1 MRRAEFTALAAAGVL
16 GVAPPARS
24 TTSTPEPVT
33 APSFADAVASIDA
46 TIARD
51 RANPLVAETGLPRCY
66 RHARATENAVVFYH
80 GFTNAPQQFDE
91 LARRFYDRGCNVYV
105 PRIPLHGY
113 RDRLTRALG
122 GLTNAQLAT
131 ATTESYRV
139 ARGLGRHVT
148 AVGLSLGG
156 TMALYLA
163 QTQAIDHAVPVSP
176 FLVPIGVPGWL
187 GVPAMTA
194 VAWLPDFYVWW
205 DPRTKERCLPLYAYP
220 GFPSHALAECVFFG
234 NTIVHAAAEQRTPL
248 ARRLTLVTNA
258 TESAVNN
265 SVADRLLAEWNA
277 HGYDRTVLSG
287 LGAPRHD
294 IIDPTTFPAA
304 RTLVYPVLERIVLG

>member
-1 MRRAEFTALAAAGVL
+1 MRRGEFTALAAGAIL
-16 GVAPPARS
+16 GAAQPDDLTTS
-24 TTSTPEPVT
+24 TSTSTSTPEPLT
-33 APSFADAVASIDA
+33 LPSFADAVASIDA

-51 RANPLVAETGLPRCY
+51 RIDPLVAVTGLPRFY
-66 RHARATENAVVFYH
+66 RHARATENAVVLYH
-80 GFTNAPQQFDE
+80 GFTNVPQQFDE

-122 GLTNAQLAT
+122 ALTNAQLAM
-131 ATTESYRV
+131 AATESYRV
-139 ARGLGRHVT
+139 ARGLGRRITV
-148 AVGLSLGG
+148 VGLSLGG

-163 QTQAIDHAVPVSP
+163 LTQAIDHAVPVSP

-205 DPRTKERCLPLYAYP
+205 DPRIKERCLPLYAYP
-220 GFPSHALAECVFFG
+220 GFPSHALAACVFFG
-234 NTIVHAAAEQRTPL
+234 DTVVRAAAEHRTPL

-265 SVADRLLAEWNA
+265 SVANRLLDEWNA
-277 HGYDRTVLSG
+277 AG
-287 LGAPRHD
+287 
-294 IIDPTTFPAA
+294 TT
-304 RTLVYPVLERIVLG
+304 GGC